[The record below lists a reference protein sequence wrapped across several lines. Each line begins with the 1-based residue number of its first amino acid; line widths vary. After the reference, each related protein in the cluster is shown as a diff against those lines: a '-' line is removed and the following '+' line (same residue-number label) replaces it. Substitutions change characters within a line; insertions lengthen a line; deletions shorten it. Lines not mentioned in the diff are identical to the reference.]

1 MRIVIM
7 GGGKLGYNVA
17 RNMLDRKYQVRLIE
31 KEYAKCVKIAND
43 LGVEV
48 ICGDGTEIAILEGA
62 GTKEADTFIAVT
74 GSDQDNLVAAQ
85 LAKMEFGAKKVIVRA
100 NNPRNLEVLR
110 TMGADIAVSSTEIIT
125 NMIEQEVDMAEMH
138 LLATLNKGRAGIC
151 TMVLPKDTSLHGI
164 RLMDVTLP
172 ENTLIVSVLRGDQM
186 MIPNGRTVLHS
197 GDQVVAVCE
206 NKDQKK
212 LLHALGERLH

>member
-1 MRIVIM
+1 MKIVIM

-17 RNMLDRKYQVRLIE
+17 QNMLERKYHIRLIE
-31 KEYAKCVKIAND
+31 KEYAKCVKIANE
-43 LGVEV
+43 LGIEV
-48 ICGDGTEIAILEGA
+48 TCGDGTDPTILERTEA
-62 GTKEADTFIAVT
+62 KEIDCFIAVT

-125 NMIEQEVDMAEMH
+125 NMIEQEVDLAEMH

-151 TMVLPKDTSLHGI
+151 TIVLPEDTSLD
-164 RLMDVTLP
+164 RVKVMDISLP
-172 ENTLIVSVLRGDQM
+172 ENTLIISVMRGDTM

-206 NKDQKK
+206 NKNQKK
-212 LLHALGERLH
+212 LLRILGARV

>member
-62 GTKEADTFIAVT
+62 ATKEADTFIAVT

>member
-1 MRIVIM
+1 MKIVIM

-17 RNMLDRKYQVRLIE
+17 RNMLDRKYQVHLIE

-48 ICGDGTEIAILEGA
+48 TCGDGT
-62 GTKEADTFIAVT
+62 
-74 GSDQDNLVAAQ
+74 Q

-110 TMGADIAVSSTEIIT
+110 TMGPDIAVSSTEIIT
-125 NMIEQEVDMAEMH
+125 NMIEQEVDLAEMH

-151 TMVLPKDTSLHGI
+151 SMVLPPDTSLHGV
-164 RLMDVTLP
+164 RLMDVSLP
-172 ENTLIVSVLRGDQM
+172 ENTLIISVMRGGQM
-186 MIPNGRTVLHS
+186 IIPNGRSVLHA

-206 NKDQKK
+206 NKSQI
-212 LLHALGERLH
+212 LGERIH